1 MWADH
6 LTGVADILAS
16 TSDGGEVLVNLG
28 DTRDNSGIA
37 AEAPM
42 WGVDG
47 FVSRPNDP
55 DEAGACEAL
64 YVVDGDEKRVV
75 ATRDMRFAEQVGTLQ
90 PGDRAIFTDGEPRL
104 LVKKAKNSIVLYT
117 LNVPADLSMMVE
129 LNGEEGTLKL
139 INGGSWIEIAADRVT
154 IGADGGKA
162 TLTVDAS
169 GVSLVGAHFAANTG
183 GGNLGVLAA
192 PPLVPPVPPVP
203 VANSILLGPTGMA
216 GVPSSKWVVSPL

>member
-1 MWADH
+1 MCGTPCSASPICTCASALMAPSSGSTSCKGWTPMWADH

-28 DTRDNSGIA
+28 DIRDNSGIA

-64 YVVDGDEKRVV
+64 YVVDGDEKRVL
-75 ATRDMRFAEQVGTLQ
+75 ATRDMRFSEQVGTLQ

-104 LVKKAKNSIVLYT
+104 LVKKAKN
-117 LNVPADLSMMVE
+117 
-129 LNGEEGTLKL
+129 
-139 INGGSWIEIAADRVT
+139 
-154 IGADGGKA
+154 
-162 TLTVDAS
+162 
-169 GVSLVGAHFAANTG
+169 
-183 GGNLGVLAA
+183 
-192 PPLVPPVPPVP
+192 
-203 VANSILLGPTGMA
+203 
-216 GVPSSKWVVSPL
+216 